1 MAVRSQTQGR
11 LKKTKKTKKL
21 NIKRLKW
28 MERTSSQFA
37 IVEILLHQNSECVDV
52 TERTYLG

>member
-1 MAVRSQTQGR
+1 MAVRSQTRGR

-21 NIKRLKW
+21 NIEPLKW

-37 IVEILLHQNSECVDV
+37 IVEILLHQNSERVDV